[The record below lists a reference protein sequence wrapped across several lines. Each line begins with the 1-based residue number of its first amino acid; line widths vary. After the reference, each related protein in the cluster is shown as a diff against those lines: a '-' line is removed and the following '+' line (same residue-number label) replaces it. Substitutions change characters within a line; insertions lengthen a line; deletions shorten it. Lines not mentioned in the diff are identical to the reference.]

1 MIAIAVTFRSLTWLV
16 AIVKV
21 YVCLVLDFDMLV
33 AIVKV
38 YVCLVL
44 DFDMLLFDVSYVWS
58 EL

>member
-1 MIAIAVTFRSLTWLV
+1 
-16 AIVKV
+16 
-21 YVCLVLDFDMLV
+21 MLV